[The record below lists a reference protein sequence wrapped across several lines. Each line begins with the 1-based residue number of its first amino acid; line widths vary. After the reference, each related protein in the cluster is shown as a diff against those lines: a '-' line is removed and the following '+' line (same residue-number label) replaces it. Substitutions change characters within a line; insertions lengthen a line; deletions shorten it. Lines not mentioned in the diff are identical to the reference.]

1 MTEPQAKG
9 VANAIKLVNP
19 HFRPTVDESQRQ
31 INYPS
36 LVQSWYSDR
45 NNSDIKLK
53 SAPGRLERELN
64 ETRLHELFEEQI
76 SRELSGFT
84 SILSIEDN
92 NEDNKENEKL
102 KEMFLECRNKWK
114 EALVES
120 FEKEMFKT
128 QNTKGTVYIQ
138 KLCMCIPVIV

>member
-128 QNTKGTVYIQ
+128 QNTKGTVYTECTVCVY
-138 KLCMCIPVIV
+138 L